1 MKQLIKNKNKPKIRI
16 QTIAF
21 KDFSFCHFAWFDLRA
36 FISLSFPRGK
46 QRNAR
51 TVEGNN
57 LNKPD
62 VLLIERLFADSL
74 IKVLL
79 QV

>member
-1 MKQLIKNKNKPKIRI
+1 MHEQL
-16 QTIAF
+16 
-21 KDFSFCHFAWFDLRA
+21 
-36 FISLSFPRGK
+36 
-46 QRNAR
+46 
-51 TVEGNN
+51 TVNN